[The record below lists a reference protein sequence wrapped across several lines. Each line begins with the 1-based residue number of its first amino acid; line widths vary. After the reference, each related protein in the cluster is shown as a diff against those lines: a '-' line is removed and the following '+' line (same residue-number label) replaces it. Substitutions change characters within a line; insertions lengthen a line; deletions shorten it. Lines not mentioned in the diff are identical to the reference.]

1 MAIGHI
7 AVRTHKRG
15 AGHSAAAVLAYRHG
29 TALVCPRTG
38 EIHDYTRRSGV
49 ARCGTV
55 AAVDTP
61 LTQSLD
67 ALVAGIEGAEN
78 RRDSRISR
86 DVQVALPCELSEP
99 QNYELTQAFAK
110 ALAERY
116 HTLASWAVHRPH
128 RNDDG
133 DPRNVHAHI
142 VIPTRALDE
151 TGQLGRKLVELDH
164 PKQSRDEIKAIRL
177 LWEETANAA
186 LIEAGVSARVDV
198 GRREDGDP
206 APTLGPTHAAVE
218 RKARRQ
224 RGCRTAGVPVA
235 ELVTDGQSVTGR
247 GRRLEEHEHRRR
259 HRQGREQNT
268 ATRLLTPEVGLSDAG
283 EVVLESLE
291 AAPEDER
298 VPTPAVRPD
307 QVFGATTAPRAAP
320 EDERVPTPAV
330 RPDQVFGATT
340 APGAAP
346 EDERVPPPAVRS
358 DQALGAT
365 TAPRAAPKPEA
376 VPPPVKFWS
385 IISQGWSTGL
395 DALRREVELLNA
407 KIERLRNRERRQRAQ
422 QPPLTANA
430 HGLPPTPDEE
440 LQAARQWLTRT
451 VGPSRHGISIP
462 TVADSIA
469 RQRLTANVSLHESHP
484 QRYSERPT
492 LPKAISQL
500 APRAAPGYLGDPFGD
515 IPDSLNTGTCRT
527 EKGAEQAAQ
536 VLDRAIDDIA
546 REHFDGHTD
555 PRDYRPRRFF
565 GRPLD
570 EAKRVAMDA
579 WQSIRETI
587 IERMVSAAERPEAD
601 EIRRRRLVQERKR
614 LAEKARQR
622 LARERRS
629 QRNERPERDQGGE
642 SVPQRQNENKGPG
655 FGH

>member
-7 AVRTHKRG
+7 AVRTHKRS
-15 AGHSAAAVLAYRHG
+15 AGHNVAAVLAYRHG

-55 AAVDTP
+55 AVVDTP

-67 ALVAGIEGAEN
+67 ALVAGIEGAER

-133 DPRNVHAHI
+133 DRRNVHAHI

-164 PKQSRDEIKAIRL
+164 PKQSRDEIKTIRI

-224 RGCRTAGVPVA
+224 LGHRTTGVPVA
-235 ELVTDGQSVTGR
+235 ELVIDGQSVTGR
-247 GRRLEEHEHRRR
+247 GRRLEEHERRRR

-291 AAPEDER
+291 AAPKPERVPTPAVRPDQVFGATTAPGAAPEDERVPTPAVRPDQVFGATTAPGAAPEDER

-346 EDERVPPPAVRS
+346 EDERVPTPAVRP
-358 DQALGAT
+358 DQVFGATTAPGAAPEDERVPTPAVRPDQVFGATTAPGAAPEDERVPTPAVRPDQVFGATTAPGAAPEDERVPTPAVRPDQVFGAT
-365 TAPRAAPKPEA
+365 TAPRAAPEDEA
-376 VPPPVKFWS
+376 VLPPVKFWS
-385 IISQGWSTGL
+385 TISQGWSTGL
-395 DALRREVELLNA
+395 NALRGEIELLNT
-407 KIERLRNRERRQRAQ
+407 KIESLRNR
-422 QPPLTANA
+422 
-430 HGLPPTPDEE
+430 G
-440 LQAARQWLTRT
+440 
-451 VGPSRHGISIP
+451 
-462 TVADSIA
+462 
-469 RQRLTANVSLHESHP
+469 
-484 QRYSERPT
+484 
-492 LPKAISQL
+492 
-500 APRAAPGYLGDPFGD
+500 
-515 IPDSLNTGTCRT
+515 
-527 EKGAEQAAQ
+527 
-536 VLDRAIDDIA
+536 
-546 REHFDGHTD
+546 
-555 PRDYRPRRFF
+555 
-565 GRPLD
+565 
-570 EAKRVAMDA
+570 
-579 WQSIRETI
+579 
-587 IERMVSAAERPEAD
+587 
-601 EIRRRRLVQERKR
+601 RRRREKQKRKR
-614 LAEKARQR
+614 NDRGR
-622 LARERRS
+622 C
-629 QRNERPERDQGGE
+629 
-642 SVPQRQNENKGPG
+642 
-655 FGH
+655 